1 MDNFLNIMGY
11 FSNIWKT
18 LTNKK
23 FYYIILY
30 LLISLISL
38 VSSTKPSFG
47 YDILNLKMIKA
58 FKNFRKSSGI
68 FSIFETIGLG
78 SNELYFYFGYIIIYI
93 ILFAYVIYSRIN
105 KCIEEYRKRDPKYV
119 KYSAWDFVTNNVSD
133 VLWDASNKTIWTLLP
148 PFIIFIIITI
158 GYLVANNVGK
168 VLVPLKIVTFFV
180 NLGLV
185 IIVPIIN
192 IYLFIYYFLL
202 IDSAISC

>member
-1 MDNFLNIMGY
+1 MDFFSDY

-30 LLISLISL
+30 LLISLITL

-58 FKNFRKSSGI
+58 FSYLQRSSGI
-68 FSIFETIGLG
+68 FGFFEKIGLG
-78 SNELYFYFGYIIIYI
+78 SNELYFYLGYILIYT

-105 KCIEEYRKRDPKYV
+105 TCIEEYRKRDPKYQN
-119 KYSAWDFVTNNVSD
+119 YSAWDFVSNNVSD
-133 VLWDASNKTIWTLLP
+133 VLWDASKKTIGSLLP

-158 GYLVANNVGK
+158 GYLVVNNVSK
-168 VLVPLKIVTFFV
+168 IAVPLKIVTSIV
-180 NLGLV
+180 NYGMA
-185 IIVPIIN
+185 IIVPIVN
-192 IYLFIYYFLL
+192 IWLFIVYFLL
-202 IDSAISC
+202 IDSAIPC